1 MDDQQFI
8 TTFFCRAKYD
18 YQSTDDASLS
28 FRRGDIIEVLTR
40 LETGW
45 WDGLLGEER
54 GWFPSNYVDVI
65 TDEEADIGLAA
76 LELQQQ
82 QQQQHQHQHQQQAN
96 LQLMPTYPSH
106 NTSTSLSMTNTP
118 SAARTRSNN
127 DHRTW
132 TDPDTDSSYQNGRN
146 VDGPP
151 TTSVE
156 SETLPSDFWVP
167 RVTQDGQI
175 YYVNTQTGQHSRDL
189 PTDAEGDLSDVD
201 FRSSAQRLRPGVA
214 VSPYGLSNGAR
225 NDRAAGFGL
234 PKRTGT
240 PEPWVRRLADDGLS
254 YFYLNKVD
262 GSVQWT
268 LPEATS
274 ANGHI
279 HTSGVHT
286 QSDPAV
292 TIDLQPLARQRS
304 DSAYVRAGPNDSI
317 ASNGNVYSDDSDLEP
332 LDKFSSFS
340 ERRQDPNS
348 ARAVDPRL
356 LPQPTPSR
364 NPKQPHPSLLADIS
378 DPQLTSAEKLAQA
391 LQHALVPS
399 PPDSLTALSALA
411 RQSVAAIVTAV
422 QSHDASN
429 RPSAQATLENRISD
443 SVIAIRHL
451 LYISSPPYGHVP
463 SHLYPRDGV
472 ASGPSIPQSLQ
483 AQLKPAQRR
492 VTATL
497 SKLVLAAL
505 AAQYDTK
512 SLTSEVSERMETDAA
527 ELDRALITF
536 VTEVQKINS
545 QMPQEPSKRLLA
557 ALLPTN
563 IGLGLMGAGAAGSW
577 KGLGWVAVDAQH
589 QPQRD
594 LSADVLAE
602 LKFAI
607 SQLDERL
614 VDLHSAVFDGSA
626 ASQICSLGQSAV
638 AWLHSVLSF
647 FADVN
652 LARSVDVDGINR
664 EGHSGDV
671 YLQSV
676 HKARALVRAVEAH
689 LQSLFDDGTS
699 LLLAITTPAL
709 HWAGPSSPPSERVRS
724 LVASLKN
731 NVAQAFQTVEALLS
745 VGQEQ
750 ASKGPSDYRGSIEW
764 RMSRILNIDSN
775 LGRTLK
781 ELASED
787 DSYDEGE
794 DLVDME
800 HAFGRKPAALKP
812 SSSMERSQSS
822 SMLYSNPS
830 QTSESSLEA
839 LPRGRAESAAPL
851 PSWRTQYNS
860 ASSTAASPSPPSVSG
875 SDVAVG
881 LLDDEGNN
889 TPSNAKS
896 SSGAADKLLRV
907 LGDAPTHII
916 DKLNAKT
923 KPWYLRPNYED
934 SEIQIDPDGKVRA
947 GTVAALVE
955 RLTAHEHSDTSFTKT
970 FLLTY
975 KSFTDADT
983 LFNLLVMRFWIKPP
997 ENLSPTELDDW
1008 TKHKQHIIRMRV
1020 LNTFK
1025 TMITDEDALA
1035 EEDLFILDKMKEMVS
1050 SPEVIHLGAAKQLFG
1065 LIERIQKGENRTKT
1079 AISLDPPPIPIIPK
1093 TSKKLKLLEFDPLE
1107 VARQLTMIECQLYM
1121 KIRPS
1126 ECLMRS
1132 REQRSDNND
1141 NIAAIIVTTNKIAHW
1156 VADTVL
1162 SKEDSRKRA
1171 LIVKQFISV
1180 ADRCRELKNFSSMIA
1195 IVSGLNSPP
1204 IRRLKRTWEQINQ
1217 RFMTMLGA
1225 CEMTI
1230 DSNKNFSNYRSLLQ
1244 RITPPCVPF
1253 IGLYL
1258 TTLTFI
1264 QDGAP
1269 NNIGTLVNF
1278 RKRQKAAEVIEEI
1291 QKWQSKPFNFAKV
1304 DLIHDYIM
1312 DCLNKFNNRPDVS
1325 DEFWNLSLEREP
1337 REREDEK
1344 MARLLQETGF
1354 L

>member
-1 MDDQQFI
+1 MDDQQFVAN
-8 TTFFCRAKYD
+8 TFFCRAKYD
-18 YQSTDDASLS
+18 YHSADVATPSLS
-28 FRRGDIIEVLTR
+28 FRRGDIIEVLNR

-45 WDGLLGEER
+45 WDGLLGEQR
-54 GWFPSNYVDVI
+54 GWFPSNYVEII
-65 TDEEADIGLAA
+65 TDEEADVGYAA
-76 LELQQQ
+76 LELQHRQQ
-82 QQQQHQHQHQQQAN
+82 QQQSN
-96 LQLMPTYPSH
+96 LQLLPTYPT
-106 NTSTSLSMTNTP
+106 TSTIQSTTS
-118 SAARTRSNN
+118 SSSIARSQSYGG
-127 DHRTW
+127 HRNW
-132 TDPDTDSSYQNGRN
+132 PEPDTDSSSRN
-146 VDGPP
+146 DRSVDELL
-151 TTSVE
+151 TTSGE
-156 SETLPSDFWVP
+156 GETLPSDFWVP

-189 PTDAEGDLSDVD
+189 PIDAGDFSDVD
-201 FRSSAQRLRPGVA
+201 FRTSAQRLRPDIPVD
-214 VSPYGLSNGAR
+214 PYDRSNGPQNGR
-225 NDRAAGFGL
+225 IAGFGL

-254 YFYLNKVD
+254 YFYLNKLD

-268 LPEATS
+268 LPESSPATHV
-274 ANGHI
+274 NGH
-279 HTSGVHT
+279 TPPPA
-286 QSDPAV
+286 QSDPV
-292 TIDLQPLARQRS
+292 VPIGPQPHSRNRS
-304 DSAYVRAGPNDSI
+304 DSAYVRTGNTDGGTGD
-317 ASNGNVYSDDSDLEP
+317 GNVYSGDSDGETH
-332 LDKFSSFS
+332 DKYGATSTK
-340 ERRQDPNS
+340 QPNLVYAADS
-348 ARAVDPRL
+348 QTSL
-356 LPQPTPSR
+356 QPTSSY
-364 NPKQPHPSLLADIS
+364 NLTQSHPSLIADTS
-378 DPQLTSAEKLAQA
+378 DPHLTSAEKLAQG
-391 LQHALVPS
+391 LQHALAPP
-399 PPDSLTALSALA
+399 PPDSVIALSALT

-422 QSHDASN
+422 QSHDSPN
-429 RPSAQATLENRISD
+429 RPLAQASLENRIAD

-463 SHLYPRDGV
+463 SHLYPRDGT
-472 ASGPSIPQSLQ
+472 ASSSSVPQLLQ

-512 SLTSEVSERMETDAA
+512 SFTSEVSERMETDAA
-527 ELDRALITF
+527 ELDRALVTF
-536 VTEVQKINS
+536 VTEVQKIND
-545 QMPQEPSKRLLA
+545 QVPHEPSKRLFA

-563 IGLGLMGAGAAGSW
+563 VGLGLMGAGAAGGW
-577 KGLGWVAVDAQH
+577 KGFGWVGTDAQR
-589 QPQRD
+589 QPRRD

-602 LKFAI
+602 LKAATA
-607 SQLDERL
+607 QLEEKL
-614 VDLHSAVFDGSA
+614 VDLHSTVFEGGEA
-626 ASQICSLGQSAV
+626 RHIYGLGQIAI
-638 AWLHSVLSF
+638 AWLHSVLSS

-652 LARSVDVDGINR
+652 LARTVDVDGINR
-664 EGHSGDV
+664 EGHSGDA

-676 HKARALVRAVEAH
+676 HKARALVRAVEAY
-689 LQSLFDDGTS
+689 LQSLYDDGAS
-699 LLLAITTPAL
+699 LLLAITTPSSF
-709 HWAGPSSPPSERVRS
+709 WTGPLSPPSERVRS
-724 LVASLKN
+724 LSVSIKN
-731 NVAQAFQTVEALLS
+731 NVAQTFQSLEALLS

-750 ASKGPSDYRGSIEW
+750 AANGPSDYRGSIEW
-764 RMSRILNIDSN
+764 RMSRILTSDSN

-781 ELASED
+781 ELAVED
-787 DSYDEGE
+787 DSYDEEGE
-794 DLVDME
+794 DLVDIE
-800 HAFGRKPAALKP
+800 HAFGRKPVTLKP
-812 SSSMERSQSS
+812 PVPLGPSHSSSA
-822 SMLYSNPS
+822 LYSNPS

-839 LPRGRAESAAPL
+839 APRPRAESAAPL
-851 PSWRTQYNS
+851 PSWGTQHGIT
-860 ASSTAASPSPPSVSG
+860 TATAPPSPREE
-875 SDVAVG
+875 AAAG
-881 LLDDEGNN
+881 LLDDDDKDAAAT

-896 SSGAADKLLRV
+896 SSGAADKLIRV

-947 GTVAALVE
+947 GTVPALVE
-955 RLTAHEHSDTSFTKT
+955 RLTAHEHSDTTFTKT

-975 KSFTDADT
+975 KSFTDAEA
-983 LFNLLVMRFWIKPP
+983 LFNLLVSRFWIKPP
-997 ENLSPTELDDW
+997 ETLSPEELDDW

-1025 TMITDEDALA
+1025 TMITDEDTTG

-1050 SPEVIHLGAAKQLFG
+1050 SPEVIHLGAAKQLLN
-1065 LIERIQKGENRTKT
+1065 LIERTQKGESRTKT
-1079 AISLDPPPIPIIPK
+1079 AISLEPPPMSIIPK
-1093 TSKKLKLLEFDPLE
+1093 TSKKLKLLEFDALE
-1107 VARQLTMIECQLYM
+1107 VARQLTMIECHLYM

-1162 SKEDSRKRA
+1162 SKDDSRKRA
-1171 LIVKQFISV
+1171 MIVKQFISV

-1204 IRRLKRTWEQINQ
+1204 IRRLKRTWEQITQ
-1217 RFMTMLGA
+1217 KFMTMLGA

-1304 DLIHDYIM
+1304 DLIHDYIV

-1337 REREDEK
+1337 RERDDEK

>member
-1 MDDQQFI
+1 MDDQQLVAN
-8 TTFFCRAKYD
+8 TFFCRAKYD
-18 YQSTDDASLS
+18 YHSADVATPSLS
-28 FRRGDIIEVLTR
+28 FRRGDIIEVLNR

-45 WDGLLGEER
+45 WDGLLGEQR
-54 GWFPSNYVDVI
+54 GWFPSNYVEII
-65 TDEEADIGLAA
+65 TDEEADVGYAA
-76 LELQQQ
+76 LELQHRQQ
-82 QQQQHQHQHQQQAN
+82 QQQSN
-96 LQLMPTYPSH
+96 LQLLPTYPT
-106 NTSTSLSMTNTP
+106 TSTNQSTAS
-118 SAARTRSNN
+118 SSSIARSRSYG
-127 DHRTW
+127 DHRNW
-132 TDPDTDSSYQNGRN
+132 PDPDTDSSSRNGRS
-146 VDGPP
+146 VDELL
-151 TTSVE
+151 TTSGEGE
-156 SETLPSDFWVP
+156 SLPSDFWVP

-189 PTDAEGDLSDVD
+189 PIDAGDFSDVE
-201 FRSSAQRLRPGVA
+201 FRTSTQPLRPDIA
-214 VSPYGLSNGAR
+214 VEPYDRSNGPQNGR
-225 NDRAAGFGL
+225 IAGFGL

-254 YFYLNKVD
+254 YFYLNKLD

-268 LPEATS
+268 LPESSPAIHV
-274 ANGHI
+274 NGH
-279 HTSGVHT
+279 TPTPS
-286 QSDPAV
+286 QSDSVVP
-292 TIDLQPLARQRS
+292 IGPQPLSRNRS
-304 DSAYVRAGPNDSI
+304 DSVYARTGNNDGGTGD
-317 ASNGNVYSDDSDLEP
+317 GNVYSDDSDVETP
-332 LDKFSSFS
+332 DKFGDFS
-340 ERRQDPNS
+340 
-348 ARAVDPRL
+348 
-356 LPQPTPSR
+356 
-364 NPKQPHPSLLADIS
+364 I
-378 DPQLTSAEKLAQA
+378 
-391 LQHALVPS
+391 PS
-399 PPDSLTALSALA
+399 PPPPPDSVTVLSALT

-422 QSHDASN
+422 QSHDSPN
-429 RPSAQATLENRISD
+429 RPLAQASLENRIAD

-463 SHLYPRDGV
+463 SHLYPRDGS
-472 ASGPSIPQSLQ
+472 ASSSSIPQLLQ

-512 SLTSEVSERMETDAA
+512 SFTSEVSERMETDAA
-527 ELDRALITF
+527 ELDRALVTF
-536 VTEVQKINS
+536 VMEVQKIND
-545 QMPQEPSKRLLA
+545 QVPHEPSKRLFA

-563 IGLGLMGAGAAGSW
+563 VGLGLMGAGAAGGW
-577 KGLGWVAVDAQH
+577 KGFGWVRIDAQR
-589 QPQRD
+589 QPRRD

-602 LKFAI
+602 LKIAI
-607 SQLDERL
+607 TQLEEKL
-614 VDLHSAVFDGSA
+614 VDLHSTVFEGGEALSESNHFSA
-626 ASQICSLGQSAV
+626 RQIYGLGQIAI
-638 AWLHSVLSF
+638 AWLHSVLSS

-652 LARSVDVDGINR
+652 LARTVDVDGINR
-664 EGHSGDV
+664 EGHSGDA

-676 HKARALVRAVEAH
+676 HKARALVRAVEAY
-689 LQSLFDDGTS
+689 LQSLYDDGAS
-699 LLLAITTPAL
+699 LLLVITTPSSF
-709 HWAGPSSPPSERVRS
+709 WTGPLSPPSERVRS
-724 LVASLKN
+724 LSVSIKN
-731 NVAQAFQTVEALLS
+731 NVAQTFQSLEALLS

-750 ASKGPSDYRGSIEW
+750 AANGPSDYRGSIEW
-764 RMSRILNIDSN
+764 RMSRILTGDNN

-781 ELASED
+781 ELAFED
-787 DSYDEGE
+787 DSYDEEGE
-794 DLVDME
+794 DLVDIE
-800 HAFGRKPAALKP
+800 HAFGRKPVTLNLKP
-812 SSSMERSQSS
+812 PAPLGISQSS
-822 SMLYSNPS
+822 SALYSNPS

-839 LPRGRAESAAPL
+839 APRPRAESAAPL
-851 PSWRTQYNS
+851 PSWGTQHD
-860 ASSTAASPSPPSVSG
+860 AA
-875 SDVAVG
+875 AT
-881 LLDDEGNN
+881 

-896 SSGAADKLLRV
+896 SSGAADKLIRV

-955 RLTAHEHSDTSFTKT
+955 RLTAHEHSDTTFTKT

-975 KSFTDADT
+975 KSFTEAEA
-983 LFNLLVMRFWIKPP
+983 LFNLLVSRFWIKPP
-997 ENLSPTELDDW
+997 ETLSPEELDDW

-1025 TMITDEDALA
+1025 TMITDEDTTG

-1050 SPEVIHLGAAKQLFG
+1050 SPEVIHLGAAKQLLN
-1065 LIERIQKGENRTKT
+1065 LIERTQKGESRTKT
-1079 AISLDPPPIPIIPK
+1079 AISLEPPPMSIIPK
-1093 TSKKLKLLEFDPLE
+1093 TSKKLKLLEFDALE
-1107 VARQLTMIECQLYM
+1107 VARQLTMIECHLYM

-1162 SKEDSRKRA
+1162 SKDDSRKRA
-1171 LIVKQFISV
+1171 MIVKQFISV

-1204 IRRLKRTWEQINQ
+1204 IRRLKRTWEQITQ
-1217 RFMTMLGA
+1217 KFMTMLGA

-1304 DLIHDYIM
+1304 DLIHDYIV

-1337 REREDEK
+1337 RERDDEK